1 MNLFDEVCEMTLRV
15 MCVSLSGFEITCENC
30 YINFIV
36 KKAAK
41 IVTKRPIRSHSLLA
55 CLFFELQVSLSQLHE
70 SCDTLQSNRVTF

>member
-41 IVTKRPIRSHSLLA
+41 IVTLVKDQLDRIVYSRV
-55 CLFFELQVSLSQLHE
+55 CFLSFR
-70 SCDTLQSNRVTF
+70 CP

>member
-15 MCVSLSGFEITCENC
+15 MCVSLSGFEITCENF

-41 IVTKRPIRSHSLLA
+41 IVTW
-55 CLFFELQVSLSQLHE
+55 
-70 SCDTLQSNRVTF
+70 